1 MGLGKD
7 DFSGF
12 VFTQNSVHIF
22 NVFLLKANFSG
33 FGFDEVK
40 INFLYFDVVFL
51 SINKEVQRL
60 CSSMT
65 KHFKCDSVI
74 FDTVFHCFKSGL

>member
-1 MGLGKD
+1 MDLGKD

-22 NVFLLKANFSG
+22 NVFLLKAYFSG
-33 FGFDEVK
+33 FGFDEFK
-40 INFLYFDVVFL
+40 INFLYFNVVFL

-65 KHFKCDSVI
+65 QHFKCHSVI
-74 FDTVFHCFKSGL
+74 FNTAFDCFKSGL